1 METLALRAFSIVVVE
16 KLGEASALDI
26 VTATE
31 KLHCLTT
38 YTYGTLA
45 TTICAQLSI
54 LVIVM

>member
-38 YTYGTLA
+38 YGTLS
-45 TTICAQLSI
+45 TIICAQLSI
-54 LVIVM
+54 LVIVV